1 MNRAKCKI
9 ILRKDVTRKDKTNSL
24 VLRIRLNGK
33 TRFYSLG
40 LSVMSCH
47 WIQKDQAVSYLA
59 ADNKTINAN
68 LNKYLNEA
76 KTIIA
81 QANLDDKLITF
92 NAFEGLFNLDSTE
105 KNDYF
110 AYVENDI
117 EQFSNQYAKETIKM
131 YQSQA
136 KKLKE
141 FRPRLLFDELTPFF
155 WRKFDSFMIEK
166 GNNQNTR
173 WKAYRTIKTFINK
186 AIQEGILD
194 DDPLKGV
201 KVRKPEG
208 NRQFLTQEEL
218 KALEKIYQGFLTPE
232 YKRTLGYF
240 LFSCYT
246 GLRYTDVKSLKFK
259 NVFIE
264 KEKSYIQFIQ
274 HKTSQADIIPLAN
287 KAIKLIP
294 TNGFANQPVFKVYE
308 NQVTNRYLKD
318 IMILAKINKSISF
331 HCARHTFATIC
342 LELSGDIA
350 TVSKLLGHRKI
361 QTTQIYAKVLD
372 KSKRNVIEMMDAI

>member
-40 LSVMSCH
+40 HSILPTYWNERAQEVSL
-47 WIQKDQAVSYLA
+47 QAPDSITL
-59 ADNKTINAN
+59 NSN
-68 LNKYLNEA
+68 LTKVLTDS

-81 QANLDDKLITF
+81 QANLQSKII
-92 NAFEGLFNLDSTE
+92 NSSAFDELFCNDSAD

-110 AYVENDI
+110 AFVEADLL
-117 EQFSNQYAKETIKM
+117 QFGNQYAKETVKM
-131 YQSQA
+131 YKSQS

-141 FRPRLLFDELTPFF
+141 FKSSLLFFPELTPFL
-155 WRKFDSFMIEK
+155 WRQFDSYLINR

-173 WKAYRTIKTFINK
+173 WKAFRTIKTFINK
-186 AIQEGILD
+186 AIQEGIIA

-218 KALEKIYQGFLTPE
+218 RALEKLYQGFLTPE

-246 GLRYTDVKSLKFK
+246 GLRYTEIKCLKFK

-264 KEKSYIQFIQ
+264 AEKSYIQFVQ
-274 HKTSQADIIPLAN
+274 HKTSQAEIIPLAN
-287 KAIKLIP
+287 KAKKLIP
-294 TNGFANQPVFKVYE
+294 KDGFANQPVFYVYA
-308 NQVTNRYLKD
+308 NQVT
-318 IMILAKINKSISF
+318 
-331 HCARHTFATIC
+331 
-342 LELSGDIA
+342 
-350 TVSKLLGHRKI
+350 
-361 QTTQIYAKVLD
+361 
-372 KSKRNVIEMMDAI
+372 